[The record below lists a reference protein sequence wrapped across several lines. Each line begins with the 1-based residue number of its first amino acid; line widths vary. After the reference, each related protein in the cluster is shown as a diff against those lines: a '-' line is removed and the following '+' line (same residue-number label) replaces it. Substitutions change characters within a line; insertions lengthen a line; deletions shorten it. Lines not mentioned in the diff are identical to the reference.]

1 MNRIPFKR
9 EVLIA
14 ILVLLCI
21 YLNRERVV
29 QRDNYKRMSN
39 NYIHKDSVK
48 YETNKLGNEVAI
60 SQILEFKASEMRM
73 MNEFNNLHKEVIGL
87 KKNLKN
93 LEQLSRQQVIVQTNT
108 VTKLVRDTVTID
120 SVITE
125 GFTFSIENE
134 FESTQGKVDVLNKK
148 VQLDSYQKIDLKT
161 SIIWRRKW
169 LFGKKRFEAQTTSN
183 NPNVKIGKNS
193 LIKVKKK

>member
-39 NYIHKDSVK
+39 NLIHKDSVK

-73 MNEFNNLHKEVIGL
+73 MNGVN
-87 KKNLKN
+87 
-93 LEQLSRQQVIVQTNT
+93 Q
-108 VTKLVRDTVTID
+108 
-120 SVITE
+120 
-125 GFTFSIENE
+125 
-134 FESTQGKVDVLNKK
+134 
-148 VQLDSYQKIDLKT
+148 
-161 SIIWRRKW
+161 
-169 LFGKKRFEAQTTSN
+169 
-183 NPNVKIGKNS
+183 
-193 LIKVKKK
+193 